1 MHLSPVMNIPYIPT
15 STSTKP
21 ASSKPRRRQGDPTPV
36 PVPVPAPRLV
46 PGERRVKPRLSK
58 PSLDPVLESDQRLS
72 RDVEQ
77 MVVAAEVTKVT
88 RKRSLP
94 ILSRRRDNFFEED
107 HVSRQTDE
115 PGDRARNDSVILVEI
130 KTNVIIDDEFTFI
143 TELSEYVSLRYNR
156 PASCVVTTLQ
166 HGVCMQF
173 GASSE
178 PSYTMKIEAL
188 ARDVQSAMNKRN
200 IALLQTHMKQA
211 LDIPSSRGYVRFVP
225 VTEECTGRKG
235 NTVAGEVAVAM
246 QQAQPGTERRGS
258 IRTPRR
264 RSSKVGS
271 GKGISSNNGNYI
283 LDTS

>member
-1 MHLSPVMNIPYIPT
+1 
-15 STSTKP
+15 
-21 ASSKPRRRQGDPTPV
+21 
-36 PVPVPAPRLV
+36 
-46 PGERRVKPRLSK
+46 
-58 PSLDPVLESDQRLS
+58 
-72 RDVEQ
+72 
-77 MVVAAEVTKVT
+77 
-88 RKRSLP
+88 
-94 ILSRRRDNFFEED
+94 
-107 HVSRQTDE
+107 
-115 PGDRARNDSVILVEI
+115 
-130 KTNVIIDDEFTFI
+130 
-143 TELSEYVSLRYNR
+143 
-156 PASCVVTTLQ
+156 
-166 HGVCMQF
+166 MQF

-211 LDIPSSRGYVRFVP
+211 LDIPSSRGYMRFVP

-271 GKGISSNNGNYI
+271 GKGLKLSGLNTNIIECRHFKQQRKLHPRHIMIHRQADQLVTQGVVTI
-283 LDTS
+283 LSETR